1 MVKSMTGFGRATSE
15 EGKDRIFSLEMKSV
29 NHRYLDMNIRMPRSM
44 VSLEEKIRNIIS
56 SKLSRGK
63 VDIFI
68 NYKDYAKNQGVAVL
82 NEDLA
87 KSYVNSLEQLKSL
100 FPNMQDDL
108 SLSLVARYPDVITIE
123 EKSEDLEAI
132 WEEINSLL
140 NMAVENMISMR
151 KVEGEKLANDI
162 LVKCSSIEEIVAFI
176 EEKAEVIVASYKQK
190 LEDRLKNLLG
200 EVPVDENRVAMEVA
214 VFADKASIDEEII
227 RLRSH
232 INQLRKTLTLDEP
245 IGRKLDFI
253 VQEMNRE
260 ANTIA
265 SKSTD
270 LEITNKVIDIKNIIE
285 KIREQV
291 QNIE

>member
-15 EGKDRIFSLEMKSV
+15 EGKERIFSLEMKSV

-151 KVEGEKLANDI
+151 KVEGEKLASDI
-162 LVKCSSIEEIVAFI
+162 LVKCSSI

>member
-15 EGKDRIFSLEMKSV
+15 EGKERIFSLEMKSV

-151 KVEGEKLANDI
+151 KVEGEKLASDI
-162 LVKCSSIEEIVAFI
+162 LVKCSSIE
-176 EEKAEVIVASYKQK
+176 
-190 LEDRLKNLLG
+190 
-200 EVPVDENRVAMEVA
+200 
-214 VFADKASIDEEII
+214 
-227 RLRSH
+227 
-232 INQLRKTLTLDEP
+232 
-245 IGRKLDFI
+245 
-253 VQEMNRE
+253 
-260 ANTIA
+260 
-265 SKSTD
+265 
-270 LEITNKVIDIKNIIE
+270 
-285 KIREQV
+285 
-291 QNIE
+291 

>member
-15 EGKDRIFSLEMKSV
+15 EGKERIFSLEMKSV

-151 KVEGEKLANDI
+151 KVEGEKLASDI

-176 EEKAEVIVASYKQK
+176 EEKSEVIVASYKQK

-200 EVPVDENRVAMEVA
+200 EVPVDENRVAM
-214 VFADKASIDEEII
+214 
-227 RLRSH
+227 
-232 INQLRKTLTLDEP
+232 
-245 IGRKLDFI
+245 
-253 VQEMNRE
+253 
-260 ANTIA
+260 
-265 SKSTD
+265 
-270 LEITNKVIDIKNIIE
+270 
-285 KIREQV
+285 
-291 QNIE
+291 

>member
-15 EGKDRIFSLEMKSV
+15 EGKERIFSLEMKSV

-151 KVEGEKLANDI
+151 KVEGEKLASDI

-176 EEKAEVIVASYKQK
+176 EKKSEVIVASYKQK

-214 VFADKASIDEEII
+214 DFADKASIDEEII
-227 RLRSH
+227 TLRSH

>member
-1 MVKSMTGFGRATSE
+1 
-15 EGKDRIFSLEMKSV
+15 MKSV

-151 KVEGEKLANDI
+151 KVEGEKLASDI

>member
-15 EGKDRIFSLEMKSV
+15 EGKERIFSLEMKSV

-68 NYKDYAKNQGVAVL
+68 NYKDYAKNQGAAVL

-151 KVEGEKLANDI
+151 KVEGEKLASDI
-162 LVKCSSIEEIVAFI
+162 LVKCSSI

>member
-15 EGKDRIFSLEMKSV
+15 EGIERIFSLEMKSV

-140 NMAVENMISMR
+140 NMALENMISMR
-151 KVEGEKLANDI
+151 KVEGEKLASDI

-176 EEKAEVIVASYKQK
+176 DEMSEVIVAAYKHK
-190 LEDRLKNLLG
+190 FEYRL
-200 EVPVDENRVAMEVA
+200 
-214 VFADKASIDEEII
+214 
-227 RLRSH
+227 
-232 INQLRKTLTLDEP
+232 
-245 IGRKLDFI
+245 
-253 VQEMNRE
+253 
-260 ANTIA
+260 
-265 SKSTD
+265 
-270 LEITNKVIDIKNIIE
+270 
-285 KIREQV
+285 
-291 QNIE
+291 

>member
-15 EGKDRIFSLEMKSV
+15 EGKERIFSLEMKSV

-132 WEEINSLL
+132 WEEINSL
-140 NMAVENMISMR
+140 
-151 KVEGEKLANDI
+151 
-162 LVKCSSIEEIVAFI
+162 
-176 EEKAEVIVASYKQK
+176 
-190 LEDRLKNLLG
+190 
-200 EVPVDENRVAMEVA
+200 
-214 VFADKASIDEEII
+214 
-227 RLRSH
+227 
-232 INQLRKTLTLDEP
+232 
-245 IGRKLDFI
+245 
-253 VQEMNRE
+253 
-260 ANTIA
+260 
-265 SKSTD
+265 
-270 LEITNKVIDIKNIIE
+270 
-285 KIREQV
+285 
-291 QNIE
+291 

>member
-15 EGKDRIFSLEMKSV
+15 EGKERIFSLEMKSV

-151 KVEGEKLANDI
+151 KVEGEKLASDI

-176 EEKAEVIVASYKQK
+176 EEKSEVIVASYKQK

-200 EVPVDENRVAMEVA
+200 EVPVDENRVAMEVV

>member
-15 EGKDRIFSLEMKSV
+15 EGKERIFSLEMKSV

-63 VDIFI
+63 VDI
-68 NYKDYAKNQGVAVL
+68 L
-82 NEDLA
+82 
-87 KSYVNSLEQLKSL
+87 
-100 FPNMQDDL
+100 QDDL

-151 KVEGEKLANDI
+151 KVEGEKLASDI

-232 INQLRKTLTLDEP
+232 INQLRKTLTLDVP

>member
-1 MVKSMTGFGRATSE
+1 MAKSMTGFGRATSE

-44 VSLEEKIRNIIS
+44 VSLEEKIRNMVS

-68 NYKDYAKNQGVAVL
+68 NYKDYAKNQGEAVL
-82 NEDLA
+82 NEELA

-108 SLSLVARYPDVITIE
+108 SLSLVARYPDIIIIE
-123 EKSEDLEAI
+123 EKSEDLESI
-132 WEEINSLL
+132 WEELSSLL
-140 NMAVENMISMR
+140 NQSIENMISMR
-151 KVEGEKLANDI
+151 KVEGEKLASDI
-162 LVKCSSIEEIVAFI
+162 LLKCNTIEEIVSCI
-176 EEKAEVIVASYKQK
+176 EKKSNVVAMAYKQK
-190 LEDRLKNLLG
+190 LEDRLEKLLG
-200 EVPVDENRVAMEVA
+200 EVPVDENRAAMEVA
-214 VFADKASIDEEII
+214 IFVDKASIDEEII
-227 RLRSH
+227 RLGSH
-232 INQLRKTLTLDEP
+232 INQLRKTLALNEP

>member
-82 NEDLA
+82 NEELA

-140 NMAVENMISMR
+140 NMALENMISMR
-151 KVEGEKLANDI
+151 KVEGEKLASDI

-176 EEKAEVIVASYKQK
+176 EEKSEVIVASYKQK

-214 VFADKASIDEEII
+214 VFADKASIDE
-227 RLRSH
+227 
-232 INQLRKTLTLDEP
+232 
-245 IGRKLDFI
+245 
-253 VQEMNRE
+253 
-260 ANTIA
+260 
-265 SKSTD
+265 
-270 LEITNKVIDIKNIIE
+270 
-285 KIREQV
+285 
-291 QNIE
+291 